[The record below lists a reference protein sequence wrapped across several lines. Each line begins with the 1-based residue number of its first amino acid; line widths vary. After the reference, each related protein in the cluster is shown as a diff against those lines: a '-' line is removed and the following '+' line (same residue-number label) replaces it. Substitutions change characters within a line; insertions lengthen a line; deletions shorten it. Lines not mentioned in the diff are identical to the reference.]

1 MLPLALLPV
10 LLLAACAQ
18 PSSPGAADQAGARTN
33 YRPDEVVLRIEH
45 LGGFVPAQTI
55 ATRLPIVTIYGDGR
69 VITEGPTILIYP
81 GPALPNILERRIGA
95 ADLSK
100 LVDLAVAAG
109 VGAQVD
115 YGTPGFPDLPE
126 TRFTVATTDG
136 VRTSTV
142 YALDIDEGLTA
153 EQVAARQKL
162 RDLQAALT
170 DLPATL
176 GAEAAGEERPYE
188 PVALAAVTS
197 PYVSPEEGPDLAQPE
212 LAWPGP
218 ALPGEPLGSLPDLR
232 CVTVT
237 GDDLAAVLEAA
248 AGANTLTPWVWE
260 GERWFV
266 AFRPLLPDE
275 STCAD
280 LHK

>member
-18 PSSPGAADQAGARTN
+18 PSSPGAADQTGARTN

-45 LGGFVPAQTI
+45 LGGFVPAQTL
-55 ATRLPIVTIYGDGR
+55 AARLPIVTVYGDGR
-69 VITEGPTILIYP
+69 VITQGLTILIYP

-95 ADLSK
+95 ADLSR
-100 LVDLAVAAG
+100 LVTMAVEAG
-109 VGAQVD
+109 VGSQVD
-115 YGTPGFPDLPE
+115 YGTPGVTDVPE
-126 TRFTVATTDG
+126 TRFTVSTSDG
-136 VRTSTV
+136 VLTSTV
-142 YALDIDEGLTA
+142 YALDIDDEGLTA

-188 PVALAAVTS
+188 PVALAALTS
-197 PYVSPEEGPDLAQPE
+197 PYVSPEDGPDLEQPE
-212 LAWPGP
+212 MAWPGP

-248 AGANTLTPWVWE
+248 AGANTL
-260 GERWFV
+260 
-266 AFRPLLPDE
+266 RPLLPDE

-280 LHK
+280 LYK